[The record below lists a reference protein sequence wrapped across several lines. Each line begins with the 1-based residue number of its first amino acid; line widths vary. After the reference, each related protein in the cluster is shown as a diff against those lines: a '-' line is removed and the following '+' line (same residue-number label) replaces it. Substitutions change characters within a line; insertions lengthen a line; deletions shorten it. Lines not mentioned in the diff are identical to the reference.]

1 MDKKRLFSIG
11 KLSKLTGANI
21 PSLRY
26 YETLGILDP
35 AYVDPD
41 SQYRYYTIAQAR
53 IVDAIKYCTEMD
65 IPLKEFRSFLS
76 ETDGRIDY
84 ASLLEYGKKTAQEKM
99 RRIQKRL
106 AFLEEMQRDISHA
119 EACRNRQFLKAE
131 ISEKLCWA
139 IPYEGTQTDSTF
151 YSAIYHL
158 ISEIERHGLH
168 AGVNSGQL
176 VRYTKEGIHSYV
188 FIDLRETGDVLEGYP
203 QILRIPGGEYLC
215 AVSGESR
222 AKKAPEVFP
231 ALFQQDSERT
241 VVEVE
246 LFSGQFQYIEPTF
259 ELRCKVADRPAA
271 VNP

>member
-26 YETLGILDP
+26 YETLGILRP

-65 IPLKEFRSFLS
+65 IPLKEFRGFLS

-84 ASLLEYGKKTAQEKM
+84 ASLLEYGKRTAQEKM
-99 RRIQKRL
+99 RRIQERL

-119 EACRNRQFLKAE
+119 EACRGQQFRKAV
-131 ISEKLCWA
+131 IPEKLCWA
-139 IPYEGTQTDSTF
+139 IPYEGTQTDPAF
-151 YSAIYHL
+151 CSAIYHL
-158 ISEIERHGLH
+158 ISEVERHGLH

-176 VRYTKEGIHSYV
+176 VRYTKEGVHSYV
-188 FIDLRETGDVLEGYP
+188 FIDLRDPKEIIERYP
-203 QILRIPGGEYLC
+203 QIIRIPGREYVC
-215 AVSGESR
+215 AVSEESR
-222 AKKAPEVFP
+222 AQKAPEIFP
-231 ALFQQDSERT
+231 ELFREGPDQI

-246 LFSGQFQYIEPTF
+246 LFTGQFRYADPVF
-259 ELRCKVADRPAA
+259 ELRCAA
-271 VNP
+271 GK

>member
-139 IPYEGTQTDSTF
+139 IPYEGTPDRFHFLLRHLSPDLGDRAAWAPCPVSTAASW
-151 YSAIYHL
+151 SAT
-158 ISEIERHGLH
+158 RK
-168 AGVNSGQL
+168 
-176 VRYTKEGIHSYV
+176 R
-188 FIDLRETGDVLEGYP
+188 
-203 QILRIPGGEYLC
+203 
-215 AVSGESR
+215 VSIR
-222 AKKAPEVFP
+222 M
-231 ALFQQDSERT
+231 
-241 VVEVE
+241 
-246 LFSGQFQYIEPTF
+246 FSLTCGKQEMF
-259 ELRCKVADRPAA
+259 
-271 VNP
+271 